1 MDDNHLD
8 FLLVLGAGALVG
20 LLFAYIARGIETPAR
35 ALILLAT
42 VQGSFL
48 AIVISV
54 FLLSLQVNAN
64 VFSPLT
70 LEQFGRP
77 NILTGLILLYV
88 SSILLDLLHLITL
101 SNPLFQHGLNLNT
114 TLGIPVE
121 SQLYACSH

>member
-35 ALILLAT
+35 ALIMLAT

-70 LEQFGRP
+70 LEQFEDR
-77 NILTGLILLYV
+77 IY
-88 SSILLDLLHLITL
+88 
-101 SNPLFQHGLNLNT
+101 
-114 TLGIPVE
+114 
-121 SQLYACSH
+121 